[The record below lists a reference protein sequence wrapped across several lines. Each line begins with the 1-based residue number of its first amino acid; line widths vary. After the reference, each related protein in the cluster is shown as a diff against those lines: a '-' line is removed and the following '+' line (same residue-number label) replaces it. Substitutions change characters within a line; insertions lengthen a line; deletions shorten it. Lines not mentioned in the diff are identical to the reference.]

1 VSEKRFP
8 VTEGI
13 SKMSAANLFRTFAF
27 RILPLSLLST
37 ALILAT
43 VPPVLAA
50 TKLGAPKQTIK
61 LDNTERA
68 SPTVKNL
75 PSPAATGPLRILLV
89 DDDASD
95 NNNIPGDTRKSVSDT
110 VFRKLVSDAVGG
122 DAASW
127 AIETVKTN
135 ANGPSID
142 KLRKYSLILWYTG
155 ASYGGN
161 PDNTSV
167 LSIEDEKTV
176 RRYLEETGG
185 AVVLISP
192 GYASKVLEQ
201 GSTWEESSWPFLNEV
216 LGIRGGRG
224 FVQRFQPGTVSTS
237 KGVQFQVGKGG
248 AVESQF
254 SAVNPGG
261 ATALFTSALNV
272 RESAGQP
279 VPVATA
285 FSYGKGRIIYVG
297 FTFENLAA
305 KELAPAFQQLLS
317 ATGQNILPTK
327 PVKERTVSTQPA
339 PPVPEPTGQAAP
351 DAEEPNPKLTFTG
364 IPYFRSAKVKIY
376 TGNDNKEALSKVS
389 VDLLINTIG
398 MARPENY
405 PLNAEGLRSLTSF
418 GLPAVELR
426 VNSMNEYV
434 IESSP
439 GARQK
444 QFEYIKANSWGE
456 QDAVSLALCQQYGLR
471 LDITYEPNFILDAWK
486 IDRVELEID
495 FGYWERWH
503 YRGDPNSGSR
513 SQQYLVSKSAAS
525 FPRVI
530 SFNRSSLLNDA
541 NKKLTLITDGFFFP
555 K

>member
-1 VSEKRFP
+1 
-8 VTEGI
+8 
-13 SKMSAANLFRTFAF
+13 MSAANLFRTFAS

-50 TKLGAPKQTIK
+50 TKLGAPEQTIK
-61 LDNTERA
+61 LDNAVRA
-68 SPTVKNL
+68 SPTVKSL
-75 PSPAATGPLRILLV
+75 PSPTATGPLRILLV

-110 VFRKLVSDAVGG
+110 VFRKLVSDTVGG
-122 DAASW
+122 NAASW
-127 AIETVKTN
+127 AVETVKTN

-167 LSIEDEKTV
+167 LSIQDEKTV

-201 GSTWEESSWPFLNEV
+201 GSTWEKSSWPFLNEV
-216 LGIRGGRG
+216 LGIRGGKG
-224 FVQRFQPGTVSTS
+224 LAQRFQPGTVTTG
-237 KGVQFQVGKGG
+237 KGVQYQVGKGS

-261 ATALFTSALNV
+261 ATVVFAAELDGMKST
-272 RESAGQP
+272 GQP
-279 VPVATA
+279 TPVATA
-285 FSYGKGRIIYVG
+285 YSYGRGRIIYVG

-339 PPVPEPTGQAAP
+339 PPATPVPEPTGQAAP

-364 IPYFRSAKVKIY
+364 LTYFKSAKVKIY
-376 TGNDNKEALSKVS
+376 TGNDNKEAPSNVTIELS
-389 VDLLINTIG
+389 ING
-398 MARPENY
+398 GANDENFQYNPNQLVQLARFFPPNQ
-405 PLNAEGLRSLTSF
+405 
-418 GLPAVELR
+418 ELR
-426 VNSMNEYV
+426 VNSMY
-434 IESSP
+434 ESVMETSP
-439 GARQK
+439 GDRKK
-444 QFEYIKANSWGE
+444 QYEYIKANSWGE
-456 QDAVSLALCQQYGLR
+456 QDKITLDRCQQYGLR
-471 LDITYEPNFILDAWK
+471 LEITYEPNFFLDAWK

-495 FGYWERWH
+495 FGYWEWWF
-503 YRGDPNSGSR
+503 YRGDPELGSR
-513 SQQYLVSKSAAS
+513 SERYLVSKPAAG

>member
-1 VSEKRFP
+1 
-8 VTEGI
+8 
-13 SKMSAANLFRTFAF
+13 MSAANLFRTFAS

-37 ALILAT
+37 ALIFAT
-43 VPPVLAA
+43 VPPAVAA
-50 TKLGAPKQTIK
+50 TKLVAPEKAIK
-61 LDNTERA
+61 LGNA
-68 SPTVKNL
+68 VS
-75 PSPAATGPLRILLV
+75 PSPAVKNPSSAATGSLRILLV

-127 AIETVKTN
+127 AAETVKTN

-142 KLRKYSLILWYTG
+142 KLRKYSRIIWYTG
-155 ASYGGN
+155 SSYGGN

-201 GSTWEESSWPFLNEV
+201 GSTWEESSWPFLKEV
-216 LGIRGGRG
+216 LGIRGGHG
-224 FVQRFQPGTVSTS
+224 LAQRFQPGTVTTTQGT
-237 KGVQFQVGKGG
+237 KYQVGKGG

-261 ATALFTSALNV
+261 ANVVFTAELDGMKST
-272 RESAGQP
+272 GQP
-279 VPVATA
+279 TPVATA
-285 FSYGKGRIIYVG
+285 YSYGRGRIIYVG

-317 ATGQNILPTK
+317 ATGQNNTIK

-339 PPVPEPTGQAAP
+339 PPVPEPTGQTAP
-351 DAEEPNPKLTFTG
+351 DATEPNPKLTFTG
-364 IPYFRSAKVKIY
+364 LTYFKSAKVKIY
-376 TGNDNKEALSKVS
+376 TGNDNKEAPSS
-389 VDLLINTIG
+389 VT
-398 MARPENY
+398 
-405 PLNAEGLRSLTSF
+405 
-418 GLPAVELR
+418 VELSVNGGESDDNYGMNPDR
-426 VNSMNEYV
+426 LVQLARFFPPKQEFPVNSMY
-434 IESSP
+434 ESVMETSP
-439 GARQK
+439 GNRKK
-444 QFEYIKANSWGE
+444 QYEYIQANSWGE
-456 QDAVSLALCQQYGLR
+456 QNKITLERCQQYGLR
-471 LDITYEPNFILDAWK
+471 LDIIYEPNFILDAWK

-495 FGYWERWH
+495 FGYWEWWY
-503 YRGDPNSGSR
+503 YRGDRELGSR
-513 SQQYLVSKSAAS
+513 SQQYLVSKPAAG

-541 NKKLTLITDGFFFP
+541 NKKLTLTADGFFFP